1 MKSWLA
7 ILVVALISDG
17 VSTIADRSYGSLDNC
32 SDMQHGMST
41 PIHSILCS
49 VDTKRWS
56 IAKNCSTLLNAGC
69 LLGGRRCDGV
79 MHVPTA
85 SEVRPSPPP
94 PDALNKDY
102 QRLATI
108 AETIVPKIW
117 WRDGFDHDKL
127 LLSHNDSE
135 LPRRLFNIRQL
146 SNKKLRNIYQ
156 CVTRQVF
163 IRVSLDFNS
172 SPPPR
177 KSKCDAMTEPVI
189 RKFFELWNL
198 HKDSLGDLLLVS
210 ENLPTY
216 LPTYYE
222 LVSTKPPPAC
232 CVTSSQ

>member
-1 MKSWLA
+1 MKGKIIWIS
-7 ILVVALISDG
+7 IVIVALISDG
-17 VSTIADRSYGSLDNC
+17 VLTFANISNDSIASC
-32 SDMQHGMST
+32 SDMHYLT

-69 LLGGRRCDGV
+69 LLGGSRCDGV
-79 MHVPTA
+79 MHVPIEA
-85 SEVRPSPPP
+85 EVRPSPPP

-135 LPRRLFNIRQL
+135 LPRKLFNIRQL

-172 SPPPR
+172 PSLSPR

-189 RKFFELWNL
+189 MKFFELWKL
-198 HKDSLGDLLLVS
+198 HKDSLG
-210 ENLPTY
+210 E
-216 LPTYYE
+216 
-222 LVSTKPPPAC
+222 
-232 CVTSSQ
+232 

>member
-1 MKSWLA
+1 MKGNFSW
-7 ILVVALISDG
+7 ISIVIVALISDG
-17 VSTIADRSYGSLDNC
+17 VSTIANISNASIANC
-32 SDMQHGMST
+32 SDIHYLT

-69 LLGGRRCDGV
+69 LLGGSRCDGV
-79 MHVPTA
+79 MHVPTEA
-85 SEVRPSPPP
+85 EVRPSPPP

-135 LPRRLFNIRQL
+135 LPRKLFNIRQL

-172 SPPPR
+172 PPLSPR

-189 RKFFELWNL
+189 MKFFELWNL
-198 HKDSLGDLLLVS
+198 HKDSLG
-210 ENLPTY
+210 E
-216 LPTYYE
+216 
-222 LVSTKPPPAC
+222 
-232 CVTSSQ
+232 